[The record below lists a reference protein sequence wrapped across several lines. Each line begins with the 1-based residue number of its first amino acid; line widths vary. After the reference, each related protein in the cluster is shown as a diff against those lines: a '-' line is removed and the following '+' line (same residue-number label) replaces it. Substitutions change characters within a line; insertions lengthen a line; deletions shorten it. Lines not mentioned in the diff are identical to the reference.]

1 MTKISDSMRSIVEV
15 LKEPENAENPLDF
28 TDEPF
33 YDAIV
38 TEQDASDT
46 MAARIYADPEP
57 KDLIMP
63 IEPNMTDVIEQTPQK
78 SNVLVEI
85 KHDRNETQGDY
96 LGPFSD
102 QMAEKIFA

>member
-38 TEQDASDT
+38 TE
-46 MAARIYADPEP
+46 
-57 KDLIMP
+57 
-63 IEPNMTDVIEQTPQK
+63 
-78 SNVLVEI
+78 
-85 KHDRNETQGDY
+85 
-96 LGPFSD
+96 
-102 QMAEKIFA
+102 